1 MEYSTIR
8 FEPYCWHEGCFSS
21 LGVQIQIEI
30 SGPCMDDLFKEVDLL
45 STAASSPDESSI
57 YIQQLMTCV
66 EIGKAL
72 TSTFNMDQILI
83 IILKRLSE
91 LIRAK
96 NWTLFLLDP
105 ETQELYFEV
114 VVGLDK
120 GSLSDVRI
128 QLGEGIAGT
137 VAHTG
142 EPILVPE
149 VQRDPRFSN
158 RVDDITGFVTRSIIC
173 LPLKMQG
180 AVIGVIEIVNPED
193 MSLFEENFM
202 PLLSIL
208 ADYVAIAIH
217 NARTYRK
224 IESLSVTDDVTGYY
238 NTRSMH
244 QHLDQLLHQGQEV
257 SLVFL
262 DVDNFKDL
270 VDSHGHLLGSNILR
284 EAAEV
289 IASKLDEDDRLVR
302 YGGDEFVI
310 ILPGQNKYAAFD
322 KVVAI
327 RKALTDAIFLCE
339 IGLHIQVTAS
349 FGIANYPIDASD
361 KKELLQMADNSLYR
375 SKDVGK
381 NSITVA

>member
-1 MEYSTIR
+1 MDNLMK
-8 FEPYCWHEGCFSS
+8 EP
-21 LGVQIQIEI
+21 
-30 SGPCMDDLFKEVDLL
+30 DLVTSVANILE
-45 STAASSPDESSI
+45 ENSI
-57 YIQQLMTCV
+57 YIQHLMTCV

-91 LIRAK
+91 LIKAK

-105 ETQELYFEV
+105 KTEELYFGV

-120 GSLSDVRI
+120 GSLADVRI
-128 QLGEGIAGT
+128 GLGEGIAGT

-149 VQRDPRFSN
+149 VQQDPRFSN
-158 RVDDITGFVTRSIIC
+158 RVDDLTGFVTHSIIC

-193 MSLFEENFM
+193 MSLFQDNFM

-224 IESLSVTDDVTGYY
+224 IESLSITDDVTGYY
-238 NTRSMH
+238 NTRHMH

-262 DVDNFKDL
+262 DVDNFKEV
-270 VDSHGHLLGSNILR
+270 VDSHGHLLGSRILGD
-284 EAAEV
+284 AAQI
-289 IASKLDEDDRLVR
+289 IASKLEENDRLVR

-310 ILPGQNKYAAFD
+310 ILPGQDKHTAFD
-322 KVVAI
+322 KVVAV
-327 RKALTDAIFLCE
+327 RKALADATFLE
-339 IGLHIQVTAS
+339 DLELQTRLTAS
-349 FGIANYPIDASD
+349 FGIANYPGDAAD

-375 SKDVGK
+375 SKDMGK

>member
-1 MEYSTIR
+1 
-8 FEPYCWHEGCFSS
+8 
-21 LGVQIQIEI
+21 
-30 SGPCMDDLFKEVDLL
+30 MDDLMKEPDLVTSVANIL
-45 STAASSPDESSI
+45 EENSI
-57 YIQQLMTCV
+57 YIQHLMTCV

-91 LIRAK
+91 LIKAK

-105 ETQELYFEV
+105 NTEELYFEV

-120 GSLSDVRI
+120 GSLADVRI
-128 QLGEGIAGT
+128 GLGEGIAGT
-137 VAHTG
+137 VALTG

-149 VQRDPRFSN
+149 VRQDTRFSN
-158 RVDDITGFVTRSIIC
+158 RVDDLTGFVTHSIIC

-193 MSLFEENFM
+193 MSLFQDNFM

-238 NTRSMH
+238 NSRYMH

-262 DVDNFKDL
+262 DVDNFKEV
-270 VDSHGHLLGSNILR
+270 VDKHGHLLGSKILG
-284 EAAEV
+284 EAAEI
-289 IASKLDEDDRLVR
+289 IASKLEEDDRLVR

-310 ILPGQNKYAAFD
+310 ILPGQDKHAAFD
-322 KVVAI
+322 KVVAV
-327 RKALTDAIFLCE
+327 RKALASATFLQDMELE
-339 IGLHIQVTAS
+339 IQLTAS
-349 FGIANYPIDASD
+349 FGIANYPGDAAD
-361 KKELLQMADNSLYR
+361 KKELLQLADNSLYR

-381 NSITVA
+381 NSIRVA

>member
-1 MEYSTIR
+1 MDNLMK
-8 FEPYCWHEGCFSS
+8 EP
-21 LGVQIQIEI
+21 
-30 SGPCMDDLFKEVDLL
+30 DLVTSVANILE
-45 STAASSPDESSI
+45 ENSI
-57 YIQQLMTCV
+57 YIQHLMTCV

-91 LIRAK
+91 LIKAK

-105 ETQELYFEV
+105 KTEELYFGV

-120 GSLSDVRI
+120 GSLADVRI
-128 QLGEGIAGT
+128 GLGEGIAGT

-149 VQRDPRFSN
+149 VRQDPRFSN
-158 RVDDITGFVTRSIIC
+158 KVDDLTGFVTHSIIC

-193 MSLFEENFM
+193 MSLFQDNFM

-224 IESLSVTDDVTGYY
+224 IESLSITDDVTGYY
-238 NTRSMH
+238 NTRHMH

-262 DVDNFKDL
+262 DVDNFKEV
-270 VDSHGHLLGSNILR
+270 VDSHGHLLGSRILGD
-284 EAAEV
+284 AAQI
-289 IASKLDEDDRLVR
+289 IASKLEENDRLVR

-310 ILPGQNKYAAFD
+310 ILPGQDKHTAFD
-322 KVVAI
+322 KVVAV
-327 RKALTDAIFLCE
+327 RKALADATFLE
-339 IGLHIQVTAS
+339 DLELQTRLTAS
-349 FGIANYPIDASD
+349 FGIANYPGDAAD

-375 SKDVGK
+375 SKDMGK

>member
-1 MEYSTIR
+1 
-8 FEPYCWHEGCFSS
+8 
-21 LGVQIQIEI
+21 
-30 SGPCMDDLFKEVDLL
+30 MDDLIKEPDLVTSVANIL
-45 STAASSPDESSI
+45 EENSI
-57 YIQQLMTCV
+57 YIQHLMTCV

-91 LIRAK
+91 LVRAK

-120 GSLSDVRI
+120 GSLADVRI

-137 VAHTG
+137 VALTG
-142 EPILVPE
+142 EPMLVPE
-149 VQRDPRFSN
+149 VRSDPRFSN
-158 RVDDITGFVTRSIIC
+158 RVDDLTGFVTRSIIC

-180 AVIGVIEIVNPED
+180 AVIGVIEIINPED
-193 MSLFEENFM
+193 MSLFEDNFM

-224 IESLSVTDDVTGYY
+224 IESLSITDDVSGYY
-238 NTRSMH
+238 NTRFMH
-244 QHLDQLLHQGQEV
+244 QHLDQLLQQGQEV

-262 DVDNFKDL
+262 DVDNFKHW
-270 VDSHGHLLGSNILR
+270 VDTHGHLLGSKILG
-284 EAAEV
+284 EAARV
-289 IASKLDEDDRLVR
+289 IASKMDEEDRLVR

-310 ILPGQNKYAAFD
+310 ILPGQDKHAAFD
-322 KVVAI
+322 KVVSI
-327 RKALTDAIFLCE
+327 RKAVADYTFLKEMGLE
-339 IGLHIQVTAS
+339 IKMTAS
-349 FGIANYPIDASD
+349 FGIANYPADASD

-375 SKDVGK
+375 SKDMGK

>member
-1 MEYSTIR
+1 
-8 FEPYCWHEGCFSS
+8 
-21 LGVQIQIEI
+21 
-30 SGPCMDDLFKEVDLL
+30 MDDLINEPDLVTSVANIL
-45 STAASSPDESSI
+45 EENSI

-83 IILKRLSE
+83 IILKRLSR
-91 LIRAK
+91 LIKAK
-96 NWTLFLLDP
+96 NWTLFLLDSKSK
-105 ETQELYFEV
+105 TLYFEV

-120 GSLSDVRI
+120 GSLADVRI

-137 VAHTG
+137 VAQTG
-142 EPILVPE
+142 EPILVPA
-149 VQRDPRFSN
+149 VQKDPRFSG
-158 RVDDITGFVTRSIIC
+158 RVDDLTGFVTRSIIC

-180 AVIGVIEIVNPED
+180 SVIGVIEIINPED
-193 MSLFEENFM
+193 RSLFQENFM
-202 PLLSIL
+202 PLLTIL

-224 IESLSVTDDVTGYY
+224 IESLSITDDVTDFY
-238 NTRSMH
+238 NSRFMH

-262 DVDNFKDL
+262 DVDDFKEV
-270 VDSHGHLLGSNILR
+270 VDSHGHLLGSKILR
-284 EAAEV
+284 EVAMV
-289 IASKLDEDDRLVR
+289 ISSTLEEDDRLVR

-310 ILPGQNKYAAFD
+310 ILPTHDKSAAFD
-322 KVVAI
+322 KVVTI
-327 RKALTDAIFLCE
+327 RKALADATFLRDN
-339 IGLHIQVTAS
+339 GLEVKLTAS
-349 FGIANYPIDASD
+349 FGIANYPGDAAD
-361 KKELLQMADNSLYR
+361 KKELLQLADNSLYR

>member
-1 MEYSTIR
+1 MNDLMK
-8 FEPYCWHEGCFSS
+8 EP
-21 LGVQIQIEI
+21 
-30 SGPCMDDLFKEVDLL
+30 DLVTSVANILE
-45 STAASSPDESSI
+45 ENSI
-57 YIQQLMTCV
+57 YIQHLMTCV

-91 LIRAK
+91 LIKAK

-105 ETQELYFEV
+105 KTEELYFGV

-120 GSLSDVRI
+120 GSLADVRI
-128 QLGEGIAGT
+128 GLGEGIAGT

-149 VQRDPRFSN
+149 VRQDTRFSN
-158 RVDDITGFVTRSIIC
+158 RVDDLTGFVTHSIIC

-193 MSLFEENFM
+193 MSLFQDNFM

-224 IESLSVTDDVTGYY
+224 IESLSITDDVTGYY
-238 NTRSMH
+238 NTRHMH

-262 DVDNFKDL
+262 DVDNFKEV
-270 VDSHGHLLGSNILR
+270 VDSHGHLLGSRILGD
-284 EAAEV
+284 AAQI
-289 IASKLDEDDRLVR
+289 IASKLEENDRLVR

-310 ILPGQNKYAAFD
+310 ILPGQDKHMAFD
-322 KVVAI
+322 KVVAV
-327 RKALTDAIFLCE
+327 RKALADATFLE
-339 IGLHIQVTAS
+339 DMEIQVRLTAS
-349 FGIANYPIDASD
+349 FGIANYPGDAAD

-375 SKDVGK
+375 SKDMGK

>member
-1 MEYSTIR
+1 MDNLMK
-8 FEPYCWHEGCFSS
+8 EP
-21 LGVQIQIEI
+21 
-30 SGPCMDDLFKEVDLL
+30 DLVTSVANILE
-45 STAASSPDESSI
+45 ENSI
-57 YIQQLMTCV
+57 YIQHLMTCV

-91 LIRAK
+91 LIKAK

-105 ETQELYFEV
+105 KTEELYFGV

-120 GSLSDVRI
+120 GSLADVRI
-128 QLGEGIAGT
+128 GLGEGIAGT

-149 VQRDPRFSN
+149 VRQDPRFSN
-158 RVDDITGFVTRSIIC
+158 KVDDLTGFVTHSIIC

-193 MSLFEENFM
+193 MSLFQDNFM

-224 IESLSVTDDVTGYY
+224 IESLSITDDVTGYY
-238 NTRSMH
+238 NTRHMH

-262 DVDNFKDL
+262 DVDNFKEV
-270 VDSHGHLLGSNILR
+270 VDSHGHLLGSRILGD
-284 EAAEV
+284 AAQI
-289 IASKLDEDDRLVR
+289 IASKLEENDRLVR

-310 ILPGQNKYAAFD
+310 ILPGQD
-322 KVVAI
+322 KLPTTPVMLLTKKSYCRWQTTLFTEARIWGRI
-327 RKALTDAIFLCE
+327 R
-339 IGLHIQVTAS
+339 S
-349 FGIANYPIDASD
+349 
-361 KKELLQMADNSLYR
+361 R
-375 SKDVGK
+375 SH
-381 NSITVA
+381 NEWRSSSS

>member
-1 MEYSTIR
+1 
-8 FEPYCWHEGCFSS
+8 
-21 LGVQIQIEI
+21 
-30 SGPCMDDLFKEVDLL
+30 MDDLFKEPNLVTS
-45 STAASSPDESSI
+45 STTLPEENSI

-66 EIGKAL
+66 EIGKSL

-91 LIRAK
+91 LIKAK

-105 ETQELYFEV
+105 ETRELYFEV

-137 VAHTG
+137 VALTG

-149 VQRDPRFSN
+149 VQHDSRFSN
-158 RVDDITGFVTRSIIC
+158 RVDDLTGFVTRSLIC

-193 MSLFEENFM
+193 MSLFQDNFM

-224 IESLSVTDDVTGYY
+224 IESLSITDDVTGHA
-238 NTRSMH
+238 NSRFMH
-244 QHLDQLLHQGQEV
+244 QHLDQLIDHGQEV

-262 DVDNFKDL
+262 DVDNFKEL
-270 VDSHGHLLGSNILR
+270 VDSHGHLVGSKALR
-284 EAAEV
+284 EIATV
-289 IASKLDEDDRLVR
+289 ISSQLADDDRLVR

-310 ILPGQNKYAAFD
+310 ILPAQDKHAAFD

-327 RKALTDAIFLCE
+327 RKVVADATLLKDE
-339 IGLHIQVTAS
+339 GLQVKLTAS
-349 FGIANYPIDASD
+349 FGIANYPSDAGD
-361 KKELLQMADNSLYR
+361 KKELLQLADNSLYR
-375 SKDVGK
+375 SKDLGK

>member
-1 MEYSTIR
+1 MNDLMK
-8 FEPYCWHEGCFSS
+8 EP
-21 LGVQIQIEI
+21 
-30 SGPCMDDLFKEVDLL
+30 DLVTSVANILE
-45 STAASSPDESSI
+45 ENSI
-57 YIQQLMTCV
+57 YIQHLMTCV

-91 LIRAK
+91 LIKAK

-105 ETQELYFEV
+105 ETEELYFGV

-120 GSLSDVRI
+120 GALADVRI
-128 QLGEGIAGT
+128 GLGEGIAGT
-137 VAHTG
+137 VALTG

-149 VQRDPRFSN
+149 VRQDTRFSN
-158 RVDDITGFVTRSIIC
+158 RVDDLTGFVTHSIIC

-180 AVIGVIEIVNPED
+180 AVIGVIELVNPED
-193 MSLFEENFM
+193 MSLFQDNFM

-224 IESLSVTDDVTGYY
+224 IESLSITDDVTGYN
-238 NTRSMH
+238 NTRYMH

-262 DVDNFKDL
+262 DVDNFKEV
-270 VDSHGHLLGSNILR
+270 VDSHGHLLGSRILGD
-284 EAAEV
+284 AAQI
-289 IASKLDEDDRLVR
+289 IASKLEENDRLVR

-310 ILPGQNKYAAFD
+310 ILPGQDKHMAFD
-322 KVVAI
+322 KVVAV
-327 RKALTDAIFLCE
+327 RKALADATFLE
-339 IGLHIQVTAS
+339 DMEIQVLPTT
-349 FGIANYPIDASD
+349 PVMLLT
-361 KKELLQMADNSLYR
+361 KKSYCRWQTTLFTEARIWGRIR
-375 SKDVGK
+375 SRSH
-381 NSITVA
+381 NERRSSIS